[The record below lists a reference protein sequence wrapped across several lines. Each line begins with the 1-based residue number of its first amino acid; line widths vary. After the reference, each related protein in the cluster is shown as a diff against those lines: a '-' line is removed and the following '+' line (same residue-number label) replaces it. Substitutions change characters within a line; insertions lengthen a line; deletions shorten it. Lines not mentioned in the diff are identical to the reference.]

1 MSELRNDH
9 HDVRSVERSADL
21 WQPEQAHDQADRD
34 GEDQVSIVR
43 RVVYPLALLI
53 LASIWLGAYLAY
65 ITYREID
72 EEPELQPLLGV
83 VRGQPNF
90 PRVLR

>member
-1 MSELRNDH
+1 M
-9 HDVRSVERSADL
+9 
-21 WQPEQAHDQADRD
+21 
-34 GEDQVSIVR
+34 SIVR
-43 RVVYPLALLI
+43 RVVYPFAVLI

-65 ITYREID
+65 VTYREID

-83 VRGQPNF
+83 VRGQPSF

>member
-1 MSELRNDH
+1 M
-9 HDVRSVERSADL
+9 
-21 WQPEQAHDQADRD
+21 
-34 GEDQVSIVR
+34 SIVR
-43 RVVYPLALLI
+43 RVVYPFVVLI

-65 ITYREID
+65 VTYREID

-83 VRGQPNF
+83 VRGQPSF

>member
-1 MSELRNDH
+1 
-9 HDVRSVERSADL
+9 
-21 WQPEQAHDQADRD
+21 
-34 GEDQVSIVR
+34 VSIVR